1 MEIFWEFPRLLFL
14 GNFYHVLVEVE
25 LRTEPLRS
33 WEPEKKKHNF
43 RASCVMSADARLSIQ
58 YDGFGGLVVG
68 EVRGNSLVT

>member
-1 MEIFWEFPRLLFL
+1 MEFFWGFPRLLFL

-25 LRTEPLRS
+25 MPTEPLRS
-33 WEPEKKKHNF
+33 WSLKKKNF
-43 RASCVMSADARLSIQ
+43 RASCPMSADARLSIQ